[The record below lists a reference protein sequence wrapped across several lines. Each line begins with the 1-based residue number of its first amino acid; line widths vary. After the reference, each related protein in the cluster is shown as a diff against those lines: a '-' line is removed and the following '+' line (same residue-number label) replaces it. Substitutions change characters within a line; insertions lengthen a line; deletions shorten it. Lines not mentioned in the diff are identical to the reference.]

1 MTLGSARSTKVKEFL
16 SAYGIAS
23 ERMETISYGEEKPK
37 QDGESEDA
45 YAKNR
50 RASFRVNVK

>member
-1 MTLGSARSTKVKEFL
+1 
-16 SAYGIAS
+16 
-23 ERMETISYGEEKPK
+23 METISYGEEKPK